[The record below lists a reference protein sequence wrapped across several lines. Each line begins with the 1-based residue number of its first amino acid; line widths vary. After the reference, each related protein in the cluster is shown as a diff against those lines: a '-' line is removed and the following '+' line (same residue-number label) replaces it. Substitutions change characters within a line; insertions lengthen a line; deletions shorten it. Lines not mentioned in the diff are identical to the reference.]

1 MHFSSHR
8 LELAIL
14 HFNENTNRK
23 QAVTK
28 HGDQRYDIVFP
39 KYKKG
44 GYVVRKVTTDPTYG
58 KSL

>member
-8 LELAIL
+8 LELVIL
-14 HFNENTNRK
+14 HFNESTNCE

-28 HGDQRYDIVFP
+28 HGDQCYDIVFP

-44 GYVVRKVTTDPTYG
+44 GYVVHKVIIDPTYG